1 MNMLTKIVSSRARSE
16 IFRILF
22 GAKDVELH
30 IREIERRSGLNE
42 SNVRRELRNLE
53 SIDLVCRRKDS
64 NRVYYRA
71 NEDHPLYRDIHNIV
85 LKTSGLANVLKNAL
99 DDDRI
104 HIAFVFGS
112 IASGE
117 EKAGSDV
124 DLMIIGKLG
133 LRDVTDLLSGV
144 TDQIGREI
152 NPHIFT
158 QEAFTKRIADGEQ
171 FINRVLNSPK
181 MFIKGLSHELEEMGG

>member
-1 MNMLTKIVSSRARSE
+1 MNMLTKIVSSRVRSE

-30 IREIERRSGLNE
+30 IREIERRSGLSE

-85 LKTSGLANVLKNAL
+85 LKTSGLADVLKNAL

-152 NPHIFT
+152 NPHVFT
-158 QEAFTKRIADGEQ
+158 QEAFTKRIADVEQ